1 MARRRRTR
9 KLKVGDRVEAGKGED
24 HDMGRIVSI
33 DPKTHVAIVAWDTL
47 VMTPA
52 PLDILRLVPVG

>member
-1 MARRRRTR
+1 MATR
-9 KLKVGDRVEAGKGED
+9 KFKVGDRVEGGKGED

-33 DPKTHVAIVAWDTL
+33 DWKTKVAVVAWDSL

-52 PLDILRLVPVG
+52 PLDILRLVR